1 MDKTWQEYLAEIK
14 NRTSNDYPVVVKVSD
29 PLLIR
34 FNEKSLVVNNTNFYT
49 NIKSGL
55 AFEGFYIYTSGLGIP
70 IAEIGQAPKNKKDS
84 RGNVVVDGQA
94 AAELGKKAKEFLDVL
109 EAKIATTEN
118 DNEIKKAIDRL
129 CWQMHYDISKTDTTE
144 LPEGFY
150 PDIQIDKKSTISD
163 YCDTVSDRIANFST
177 DGGRV
182 PDATLSC
189 AMNKIAVNLRAD
201 PETVGDITYT
211 EYTVSRA
218 LRDIH
223 GDNEL
228 SVSGA
233 TKARTEVEEAE
244 FHEISVNQLGAFGST
259 YGEAGA
265 EHQTLYEA
273 LGAYGGHD
281 ATPLS
286 ENINEIN
293 NIKLGD
299 LGTVSGVRSNKT
311 LCDIVGS
318 YSNSSSTKTIST
330 ELDKIGDPSLVYSDQ
345 TYTADTLFGRLGN
358 AVDGNAQTPVNSVI
372 YQVLHR
378 AGTRNLNTA
387 NIDADSPIGLVRS
400 DIASVGSDVSSIS
413 SDTTSIKSSI
423 GSASTSSTLWYD
435 VIHNAGT
442 GTPGTTAQTNSLQ
455 SKVQSVIDT
464 IGSSTTSGTLY
475 YDVLYNA
482 GIKETSANVDANSL
496 QGRIQNIQNVLGQK
510 KTGVNLDAMTYLDY
524 LYNNV

>member
-14 NRTSNDYPVVVKVSD
+14 NRSSGDYPVVVKVSD

-84 RGNVVVDGQA
+84 RGNVIVDGQA
-94 AAELGKKAKEFLDVL
+94 AAELEKKAKEFLDVL

-129 CWQMHYDISKTDTTE
+129 CWQMHYDITE
-144 LPEGFY
+144 TSTSTLPDGFA
-150 PDIQIDKKSTISD
+150 PDIIIDKPTNTIYKDFYVLDNRICSD
-163 YCDTVSDRIANFST
+163 EEAASMVDRM
-177 DGGRV
+177 
-182 PDATLSC
+182 TLC
-189 AMNKIAVNLRAD
+189 NRINKVAVNLRAD
-201 PETVGDITYT
+201 PIDGEQ
-211 EYTVSRA
+211 EYTISRA
-218 LRDIH
+218 LRE
-223 GDNEL
+223 GDQS
-228 SVSGA
+228 SVSQA
-233 TKARTEVEEAE
+233 THDQTVLEAE
-244 FHEISVNQLGAFGST
+244 CFNEISVNQLGAFGST

-273 LGAYGGHD
+273 LGVYGGHD

-318 YSNSSSTKTIST
+318 YSDSSSTKNIST
-330 ELDKIGDPSLVYSDQ
+330 ELDKIGEPSLVYSDQ
-345 TYTADTLFGRLGN
+345 SYTTNTLFGRLGN

-378 AGTRNLNTA
+378 AGTKNLNTA
-387 NIDADSPIGLVRS
+387 NIDADSPIGLARA

-442 GTPGTTAQTNSLQ
+442 GTPGATAQTNSLQ
-455 SKVQSVIDT
+455 SKVQSVINT

-496 QGRIQNIQNVLGQK
+496 QGRVKTIKDVLG
-510 KTGVNLDAMTYLDY
+510 TFNAGNAWTAMEYLDY
-524 LYNNV
+524 LYVNS